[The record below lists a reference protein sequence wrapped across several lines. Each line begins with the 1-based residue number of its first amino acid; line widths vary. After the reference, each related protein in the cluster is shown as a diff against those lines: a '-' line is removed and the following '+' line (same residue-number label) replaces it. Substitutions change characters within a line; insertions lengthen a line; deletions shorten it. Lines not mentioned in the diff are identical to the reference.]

1 MLGKMGSI
9 KNSPSC
15 LTWNFKMCLFS
26 STISPLFLFKE
37 KCYRDQWPRIL
48 CFRSTLSFFY
58 LIDLIEYRST
68 FSPIITACMNF
79 IKLDHKSN
87 INRHC
92 RMSYKNTISR
102 VRSFLKCGHGSLKYK
117 VGFFSLTW
125 RISCLY

>member
-1 MLGKMGSI
+1 MSFSINNQPTFLIQRKMLQRSMTPYTMFSI
-9 KNSPSC
+9 Y
-15 LTWNFKMCLFS
+15 L
-26 STISPLFLFKE
+26 
-37 KCYRDQWPRIL
+37 IL
-48 CFRSTLSFFY
+48 FY

-117 VGFFSLTW
+117 VGFFFANVVDQLPLLGFFRELFIVILDDTAN
-125 RISCLY
+125 